1 MLSSASNDSVG
12 AVQGIAG
19 LGEKVLDWVTWER
32 NGFVLTVYPSISVS
46 PRNGFAYGVMPA
58 VKWNSSRKGMFNT
71 IAVNAEHS
79 TKGML
84 QLQIE
89 HEWYF
94 HPLWLTTGEAFV
106 NSREDLFWMGDRQ
119 EELYFDRNEFRI
131 EGDIS
136 YNIFPNLWVG
146 GNILVNKNR
155 FDKNGVNAFKQD
167 ELEGAEGGWLFGLGP
182 NVVYDSRHRTLS
194 PQRGTWLQVLPL
206 FSGMGNY
213 EYQRITFDGRQYVP
227 LQDEFTTL
235 AFQVIVDYASGG
247 VPFFEEPQL
256 GGKERLRGIGHPM
269 RETGNAVWM
278 ARAEI
283 RQHLW
288 WRLGIVAF
296 SGLGQSGDHFRKPFA
311 DVVSSVGGGLRFRML
326 PDDPLNVRF
335 DFGVSSTGQRGFFI
349 SLKEAF

>member
-1 MLSSASNDSVG
+1 MAAFFSSYLTYGRNELMLSSASNDSIG

-136 YNIFPNLWVG
+136 YNIFPNLWV
-146 GNILVNKNR
+146 
-155 FDKNGVNAFKQD
+155 
-167 ELEGAEGGWLFGLGP
+167 
-182 NVVYDSRHRTLS
+182 
-194 PQRGTWLQVLPL
+194 
-206 FSGMGNY
+206 
-213 EYQRITFDGRQYVP
+213 
-227 LQDEFTTL
+227 
-235 AFQVIVDYASGG
+235 
-247 VPFFEEPQL
+247 
-256 GGKERLRGIGHPM
+256 
-269 RETGNAVWM
+269 
-278 ARAEI
+278 
-283 RQHLW
+283 
-288 WRLGIVAF
+288 
-296 SGLGQSGDHFRKPFA
+296 
-311 DVVSSVGGGLRFRML
+311 
-326 PDDPLNVRF
+326 
-335 DFGVSSTGQRGFFI
+335 
-349 SLKEAF
+349 